1 MWFDESVFYQ
11 IYPLGYCGAERE
23 NDFGQVRHRFHII
36 EERIPYIKECGFN
49 AVLFNPLFESE
60 RHGYDTVDFFKVDR
74 RLGDNEDFKRLVKKF
89 HEAGIRVVL
98 DGVFNHVG
106 RRFFAF
112 EEVKAQREASDKKDW
127 FRIDFHGNTGY
138 NDGFWYEGWEGHQEL
153 VKLNLQNDG
162 VLDYIRR
169 AVEFWMDEFGIDGLR
184 LDVAYLLPGWFM
196 EYLRRVVR
204 GRRQD
209 FFLMG
214 EVIHNQN
221 FKENLTPDRLDS
233 ITNYECYKG
242 LTSALNSDN
251 LFEIEH
257 SLERLF
263 GAQPWCLYTG
273 KNLFNFV
280 DNHDVPRAY
289 TALKDKRKLPAMYAI
304 LYSMPGI
311 PCVYYGSEC
320 GAEGD
325 KSDNDYRLRPAV
337 CDIDENKCRE
347 LTQLIARLNAIRK
360 AEPALQYGSYD
371 KCVLN
376 NKYMCFKR
384 EKGRDRIYCAFNIS
398 DGDVTVRVEE
408 AEGTDL
414 LSGEVRNLNDIY
426 LPPFAV
432 KLFKKNW

>member
-23 NDFGQVRHRFHII
+23 NDFGEVRHRLARI
-36 EERIPYIKECGFN
+36 EEQIPYIRDCGFN

-60 RHGYDTVDFFKVDR
+60 RHGYDTVDFFRIDR
-74 RLGDNEDFKRLVKKF
+74 RLGDNEDFKRLVAKF

-112 EEVKAQREASDKKDW
+112 EEVREKRENSDKKDW
-127 FRIDFHGNTGY
+127 FHINFGGNTAY
-138 NDGFWYEGWEGHQEL
+138 NDGFWYEGWEGHMEL
-153 VKLNLQNDG
+153 VKLNLQNEA
-162 VLDYIRR
+162 VLGYIGR
-169 AVEFWMDEFGIDGLR
+169 AVEYWMDEFGIDGLR
-184 LDVAYLLPGWFM
+184 LDVSYLLPEWFF
-196 EYLRRVVR
+196 EWLRRIVR
-204 GRRQD
+204 SRRDD

-221 FKENLTPDRLDS
+221 FQKNLTRDRLDS

-263 GAQPWCLYTG
+263 GSQPWCLYTG
-273 KNLFNFV
+273 KNLFSFV
-280 DNHDVPRAY
+280 DNHDVPRAC
-289 TALKDKRKLPAMYAI
+289 TALKDRRKLPAMYGI
-304 LYSMPGI
+304 LYGMPGI

-325 KSDNDYRLRPAV
+325 KSDNDYKLRPAV
-337 CDIDENKCRE
+337 GEIDKDKDPALRA
-347 LTQLIARLNAIRK
+347 LIGKLNAVRK
-360 AEPALQYGSYD
+360 AEPALQYGTYE
-371 KCVLN
+371 KCVLS

-384 EKGRDRIYCAFNIS
+384 EKGGDRIYCAYNIS

-414 LSGEVRNLNDIY
+414 LTGEVRNLNDIY

-432 KLFKKNW
+432 KLFKKNH